1 MQANQFVA
9 LSFLTALVSLSVIN
23 SSQEAFQPI
32 HSISSIDHTIKD
44 KTAEDLQA
52 LVKCE
57 MDSSLILSQAIKSV
71 KNHAVKQQ
79 LLEFK
84 HGCELRIKE
93 LEVLLDKLGLNIPS
107 RTKDATSYLM
117 QGFVAVRGL
126 TGDKGVLKA
135 LRLNEKIVLNIYG
148 RALENDLPDNIR
160 PIIQSVYDNT
170 KRHIQYVEDKLNIK
184 AV

>member
-9 LSFLTALVSLSVIN
+9 LSFLTALASLSVIN
-23 SSQEAFQPI
+23 SSQEPFQPI
-32 HSISSIDHTIKD
+32 NSAGSINTIKD

-57 MDSSLILSQAIKSV
+57 MDDSLILSQAIKSV
-71 KNHAVKQQ
+71 KDHAVKQQ

-84 HGCELRIKE
+84 RGCELRIKE
-93 LEVLLDKLGLNIPS
+93 LEVLFCKLGLSIPS
-107 RTKDATSYLM
+107 RAKNGTSYLM

-148 RALENDLPDNIR
+148 RALKNDLPDNIR
-160 PIIQSVYDNT
+160 PIIQSMYDNT
-170 KRHIQYVEDKLNIK
+170 KRHVQYMEDKLNIK
-184 AV
+184 DV